1 MENRRSKRFDVPAKV
16 VAAELNVSLRTIQR
30 MCKEGEL
37 RAMKVRGQWR
47 IREDWRSQ
55 LEARAGRN

>member
-30 MCKEGEL
+30 MCKKGEL

-55 LEARAGRN
+55 LEARADRN